1 MKRQY
6 PLCAARIAPMSKQHL
21 LAAAVSCALV
31 FPMTALAQS
40 AGDAADLDAVIVTG
54 IRGSL
59 QSSMNLKRDS
69 AGVVDGIIA
78 EDIGKFPDTNLAES
92 LQRISGVSIDRTSS
106 GEGSRVTIRG
116 VGPDFNLVLLNG
128 RQMPASNL
136 GVGGQGVSNSRA
148 FDFANLASEAVSEME
163 VYKTS
168 RANLATGGIGAVI
181 NIKTARPLNTPGFN
195 ASIGVKGVM
204 DQSVDNL
211 PRSYRGKSLTPEI
224 SGMFSNTFAD
234 GRFGIAA
241 NASYQERDS
250 GYSQANVSGGW
261 LTFRGDDDTHPRRI
275 PRPGQTG
282 YDNYTLTNPPGLDDV
297 YGRPQNITMTVNGVQ
312 RQRRNGQV
320 ALQFR
325 PVDNLTTTLDY
336 TYADNRIQQQY
347 NQLSVYFNMLPGIS
361 SWTNGPV
368 AAPIIYSEPSNGL
381 GNLAMNGGQIAT
393 RSELN
398 SLGFNLEWQVRDNLD
413 LAFDYHTSR
422 AETGPDSL
430 YGSSSQL
437 GVSTLVRRV
446 TTVDFS
452 GDFPIF
458 TVELGPGINQVDTSH
473 AVLSGSWFSSSFNR
487 SEVEQWQASGTFR
500 FADYQALDFGIAN
513 TEVYN
518 RTASADMQNNFWGGI
533 GTPADYADDIW
544 YVDNMGRYFK
554 RFAGHNDPRFTDRF
568 LVYDYDRLYQRA
580 LEMVGQPVN
589 GPTDVAMYRVPDGF
603 TRDLRTTEESSSV
616 WLQWRNTFDA
626 MIPIDVSAGVRYE
639 KTKINSPSWV
649 LPPASNVIWP
659 SRNELH
665 VELGT
670 TPVIENFSGEYDYW
684 LPSLDARAE
693 LRENMML
700 RASYSQSIGRAGWR
714 DIQGGL
720 SVSQNML
727 IGGGSG
733 YLGNPGLLPLESKN
747 FDLSFEWYYSD
758 GSYAS
763 LGYFRKNIKNFI
775 SNTLYRDT
783 PFPDVHTPVGGT
795 YWNNAITLGNCLAAD
810 MVCIRNYIFTNHRD
824 DPGVEYAGIDA
835 AGRMDG
841 IITGL
846 STDPIVGID
855 ITTPL
860 NQRSDKLDG
869 WELSLQHMFG
879 NSGFGVSANY
889 TKVSSGLTF
898 DNYSLGD
905 QYPMVGLS
913 DSANLVLFYEKYGWQ
928 IRAAYNWRDEFL
940 SDVGSSATGPE
951 PDYTESY
958 GQLDVNITWTMNE
971 QLSFFVEGI
980 NLTDET
986 MRIHGRHKN
995 MLRYASQTG
1004 ARYMFGVRYKF

>member
-1 MKRQY
+1 
-6 PLCAARIAPMSKQHL
+6 
-21 LAAAVSCALV
+21 V
-31 FPMTALAQS
+31 T
-40 AGDAADLDAVIVTG
+40 VTG

-92 LQRISGVSIDRTSS
+92 LQRISGVSIDRTAS
-106 GEGSRVTIRG
+106 GEGSKVTVRG

-128 RQMPASNL
+128 RQMPAANL
-136 GVGGQGVSNSRA
+136 GVGGSGVSNSRA

-163 VYKTS
+163 IYKTS

-181 NIKTARPLNTPGFN
+181 NIKTARPLNHPGLH
-195 ASIGVKGVM
+195 ASVGIKGVM

-211 PRSYRGKSLTPEI
+211 PRSYRGKSMTPEI
-224 SGMFSNTFAD
+224 SGMFSNTFAA
-234 GRFGIAA
+234 GRLGIAA

-250 GYSQANVSGGW
+250 GFSQANVAGW
-261 LTFRGDDDTHPRRI
+261 LTFRGDDDSNIRRL
-275 PRPGQTG
+275 PRPGETG
-282 YDNYTLTNPPGLDDV
+282 YEGYTITNQPGRDTV
-297 YGRPQNITMTVNGVQ
+297 YGRPQNIAMTVNGVQ

-325 PVDNLTTTLDY
+325 PVDNLTATLDY

-347 NQLSVYFNMLPGIS
+347 NELSVFFNMLPGTS
-361 SWTNGPV
+361 SWTDGPI
-368 AAPIIYSEPSNGL
+368 AAPIIYSERSNGL

-393 RSELN
+393 RSELD
-398 SLGFNLEWQVRDNLD
+398 SVGFNVEWQVHDNLD
-413 LAFDYHTSR
+413 LAFDYHDSQAKTQ
-422 AETGPDSL
+422 PDSR
-430 YGSSSQL
+430 YGSNSRL
-437 GVSTLVRRV
+437 GVSTLIRRF

-458 TVELGPGINQVDTSH
+458 TVELGPGIEQVEPAH
-473 AVLSGSWFSSSFNR
+473 GVLSGSWFNSSFNR
-487 SEVEQWQASGTFR
+487 SDVKQWQASGTFR
-500 FADYQALDFGIAN
+500 FVDYQALDFGFTS

-518 RTASADMQNNFWGGI
+518 RTASASAQNNFWGGI
-533 GTPADYADDIW
+533 GTPDDYADDIW
-544 YVDNMGRYFK
+544 YADNMGRYFK
-554 RFAGHNDPRFTDRF
+554 RFAGHNDPRLTDRF

-589 GPTDVAMYRVPDGF
+589 GPRDIAMYQVPDEF
-603 TRDLRTTEESSSV
+603 TSDLRTTEKSRSS
-616 WLQWRNTFDA
+616 WLQWRNTFDW
-626 MIPIDVSAGVRYE
+626 MIPVNVSAGIRYE
-639 KTKINSPSWV
+639 NTKINSPSRV

-670 TPVIENFSGEYDYW
+670 TPVVENFTGDYHYW
-684 LPSLDARAE
+684 LPSLDIRAD
-693 LRENMML
+693 LRENMLL
-700 RASYSQSIGRAGWR
+700 RGSYSKSIGRAGWR

-747 FDLSFEWYYSD
+747 FDLSFEWYYGE

-763 LGYFRKNIKNFI
+763 LGYFHKNIRNFV
-775 SNTLYRDT
+775 SNVLFRDT
-783 PFPDVHTPVGGT
+783 PYPNVHTPVGGV

-824 DPGVEYAGIDA
+824 DPGVEYAGIDGV
-835 AGRMDG
+835 GRMDG
-841 IITGL
+841 VITGL
-846 STDPIVGID
+846 DTDPVVGID
-855 ITTPL
+855 ITTPA
-860 NQRSDKLDG
+860 NQRADNLDG

-879 NSGFGVSANY
+879 NSGFGVAANY
-889 TKVSSGLTF
+889 TRVSSGLKF

-940 SDVGSSATGPE
+940 SGVGSSATGPE

-958 GQLDVNITWTMNE
+958 GQLDVNVTWAMNAH
-971 QLSFFVEGI
+971 LSFFVEAI

-986 MRIHGRHKN
+986 MRIHGRHQN

-1004 ARYMFGVRYKF
+1004 ARYMFGMRYKF